1 MWNLRIA
8 SEMANPDV
16 VHTRP
21 AVSKSHTVASN
32 THPRKSKT
40 HPEVIYTNPRESKTQ
55 PEANINPP

>member
-32 THPRKSKT
+32 THP
-40 HPEVIYTNPRESKTQ
+40 EVIYTNPRESKTQ